1 MPQPS
6 ISSPSGVGPGGFGP
20 GGVGPGGVGP
30 GGVGTEHGEHTT
42 ALSAQAACDLAI
54 IIVSADDGCWLES
67 CLTTVLAHA
76 GSASLEIVVV
86 DNESSDGTR
95 EIVES
100 RFPQVRVISSENRG
114 FGHGNNRGLEATSA
128 RYALFLNPDTEVID
142 GTFGELVEMLDQRP
156 DVGLVGARQITPDGT
171 LFPTIRRFP
180 SAGRALGE
188 ALASERWPMH
198 PAWAGER
205 VLDREAYEREYECDW
220 TSGSFMLAR
229 REALLSAGLLDERFF
244 IYAEEPDLC
253 LRMKRAGWSVRHIPQ
268 MTILHHACK
277 GGVRPRMIAQEAFAR
292 RQYAQKHFA
301 KPHQLVYL
309 GALGAR
315 HLIRVAAAGGGA
327 EAAIQRQASRRAIV
341 MLMGRSQPPFIEP
354 PRTALQ
360 PAATPPHS
368 TV

>member
-1 MPQPS
+1 MPQPLTS
-6 ISSPSGVGPGGFGP
+6 GPTGAASPPEERAATP
-20 GGVGPGGVGP
+20 
-30 GGVGTEHGEHTT
+30 
-42 ALSAQAACDLAI
+42 SASAACDLAI
-54 IIVSADDGCWLES
+54 IIVSANDGRWLEP
-67 CLTTVLAHA
+67 CLTTVLSHA
-76 GSASLEIVVV
+76 GTASLEIVVV

-95 EIVES
+95 ELVES
-100 RFPQVRVISSENRG
+100 RFPQVRVIGSENRG

-128 RYALFLNPDTEVID
+128 RYALFLNPDTEVIE
-142 GTFGELVEMLDQRP
+142 GTFGELVALLDERP
-156 DVGLVGARQITPDGT
+156 DVGLVGARQITPDGV

-205 VLDREAYEREYECDW
+205 VLDRDAYEREYECDW

-229 REALLSAGLLDERFF
+229 REALLSAGFLDERFF

-253 LRMKRAGWSVRHIPQ
+253 LRMKRAGWSVRHVPQ

-301 KPHQLVYL
+301 KPHQALYL
-309 GALGAR
+309 GAIGAR
-315 HLIRVAAAGGGA
+315 HLIRAAAAGSGA
-327 EAAIQRQASRRAIV
+327 DAAVHREAAKRAIT
-341 MLMGRSQPPFIEP
+341 MLLGRAEPPFGAP
-354 PRTALQ
+354 PLTALQ
-360 PAATPPHS
+360 PSGAAALS
-368 TV
+368 AQAEQAKDRAAA